1 MSVFFRSILDGPSQL
16 STLLIELFPSTR
28 NGKLWAEVSAQSV
41 NMLDGFGLPAHAK
54 ITPSIG
60 SMAIM
65 GDQYEQFY
73 RNAGPRLGEWRDL
86 GAKHKGNHILEIIG
100 NRRCASLIEIGCGD
114 GALLEYIHRQR
125 PDIRLVGYEIAD
137 DPVERAR
144 RRGLEE
150 IEVFDGSH
158 VPTADDSFDIAILS
172 HVLEHVPDPV
182 GTLVEAGRIAST
194 VVGEVPLED
203 TLASHRASYV
213 PAAKVI
219 GHIQKF
225 SPKFCPLAC
234 RACRHANRR

>member
-1 MSVFFRSILDGPSQL
+1 
-16 STLLIELFPSTR
+16 
-28 NGKLWAEVSAQSV
+28 
-41 NMLDGFGLPAHAK
+41 
-54 ITPSIG
+54 
-60 SMAIM
+60 M

-225 SPKFCPLAC
+225 SLNSARWLVERAGMRIDAEILTNKTREGRVFWATTPMDRAKANAKYFASRALEVTSPSLGRLMLASDYTFLC
-234 RACRHANRR
+234 IKD